1 MTSRTYHVCPDGRNY
16 RIQVRTKY
24 AKASKR
30 SLFEWRGYPCANSAN
45 NDVTRLM
52 KFFSDGHKKITDFV
66 SCYTDVSNCRNQGV
80 KLDYSKVIEKVRGC
94 AKRRKRNNLL
104 KEYNSYKKI
113 MISWKE
119 VYLSLEEWIN
129 QHNQMS
135 FDKDR
140 FMRRYY
146 RDPKVL
152 QGAITKGLLSP
163 NDSEVTESFK
173 ASINYFTDRMKT
185 LEELTVQNKSCL
197 KILRSAIFSGTT
209 FTLLLKAKF
218 DCEDKNDEIIN
229 LVEDEPFTLR
239 NISKAQLTRSIQQ
252 CQLVEKVY
260 QQISY
265 KLSDEFSLIIKV
277 LKDITDPKYSIATS
291 KQTIQHHWNKI
302 KEHKIIYSVGQIV
315 SNVSIETDGI
325 VSTKVILK
333 WYHEFRY
340 IVTPDLD
347 AHAVLNSCTDFKFE
361 RTALQEVVESR
372 GHILLPSVVCTPE
385 TAGGGIE
392 YGWGKLKYEQRKEND
407 YAAKLEAGAKFTE
420 RVKKLCKNKVI
431 LPIVRVFKYQRRA
444 RDYIRLYM
452 SEKMRDGKSAPSF
465 TAIER
470 MRKKQKT
477 RRNIMEIDRSFVLEN

>member
-119 VYLSLEEWIN
+119 LYLSLEEWIN

-218 DCEDKNDEIIN
+218 DCEDKNYEIIN

-265 KLSDEFSLIIKV
+265 KLSDEFSLISKV

-333 WYHEFRY
+333 WFHEFQEYRQFKEDMRGCHLRHFLLEEY
-340 IVTPDLD
+340 GLKRPFELFLKNEKHLTVDSTRIQLESLIRAHVAKHPGD
-347 AHAVLNSCTDFKFE
+347 AHDLIDKMLPLHNRSVHRWMLMCGCKYEKATVSYYTDSHEAESIKMDFK
-361 RTALQEVVESR
+361 
-372 GHILLPSVVCTPE
+372 
-385 TAGGGIE
+385 
-392 YGWGKLKYEQRKEND
+392 
-407 YAAKLEAGAKFTE
+407 
-420 RVKKLCKNKVI
+420 
-431 LPIVRVFKYQRRA
+431 
-444 RDYIRLYM
+444 
-452 SEKMRDGKSAPSF
+452 
-465 TAIER
+465 
-470 MRKKQKT
+470 T
-477 RRNIMEIDRSFVLEN
+477 R